1 MADPKSDEVI
11 AELAALKKR
20 GEELMQRQE
29 KTQKELSDVLAKIS
43 RLNDPTVKADA
54 LEHR

>member
-1 MADPKSDEVI
+1 MADPNSDEVI

-29 KTQKELSDVLAKIS
+29 KTQKELSEVLAKIS
-43 RLNDPTVKADA
+43 SLNNPVTKADA
-54 LEHR
+54 LEER

>member
-43 RLNDPTVKADA
+43 RLNDPIVKADA